1 MFACFRSVF
10 KEVFKS
16 VQPQKQASQQQTS
29 QQQTKEIVEM
39 TNGEAQ
45 GEGPQAQNPQA
56 QGPTPSPVGEPSF
69 SVGEAIAPETQ
80 QAQSEFS
87 NIKQALTDRRA
98 SVEPKPGWI
107 LPRVDDRA
115 AFSDPA
121 LNPPTSTPTQ

>member
-1 MFACFRSVF
+1 
-10 KEVFKS
+10 
-16 VQPQKQASQQQTS
+16 
-29 QQQTKEIVEM
+29 M